1 MSVRPAYFMVE
12 FLIDDG
18 SDWIGFDWIGF
29 DWIGLDW
36 IGLDANEPAIINSH
50 LLSIALPIS
59 FVQ

>member
-1 MSVRPAYFMVE
+1 MMDSIR
-12 FLIDDG
+12 LN
-18 SDWIGFDWIGF
+18 S
-29 DWIGLDW
+29 IGLDS